1 MEAMTITW
9 TTTTDEL
16 HLIAKLLQ
24 QKLNYYEVKYRS
36 ISGHMDYNQESEDY
50 RILTH
55 MYNQIIQKLC

>member
-16 HLIAKLLQ
+16 QLIAKLLQ
-24 QKLNYYEVKYRS
+24 QKLNYYEVKYRT

-50 RILTH
+50 RILRH

>member
-16 HLIAKLLQ
+16 QLIAKLLQ
-24 QKLNYYEVKYRS
+24 QKLNYYEVKYRT
-36 ISGHMDYNQESEDY
+36 ISGHMDYSQEAEDY
-50 RILTH
+50 RTLTH

>member
-1 MEAMTITW
+1 METVSVTW

-16 HLIAKLLQ
+16 KLIAKLLQ
-24 QKLNYYEVKYRS
+24 QKLNYYEVKYRT
-36 ISGHMDYNQESEDY
+36 ISGHMDYNEESEDY

>member
-1 MEAMTITW
+1 METVSVTW

-16 HLIAKLLQ
+16 QLIANLLQ
-24 QKLNYYEVKYRS
+24 QKLNYYEVKHRS
-36 ISGHMDYNQESEDY
+36 ISGHMDYSQESEDY